1 VRGGADGQ
9 PRIAAGLAP
18 PPGVRR
24 SGDAVGSMGALGL
37 VPAERKRTREM
48 AEQARAFLE
57 DPPGRLPHYPLWT
70 MTRGFGP

>member
-1 VRGGADGQ
+1 
-9 PRIAAGLAP
+9 
-18 PPGVRR
+18 
-24 SGDAVGSMGALGL
+24 MGALGL